1 MDNLQ
6 RFELKKLS
14 PQGDEFA
21 LVLYLD
27 NQLTEFASELGS
39 APRAKSDMLTTAKQ
53 ILKERYPSVKV
64 TVVKVILGGMVITS
78 IPLVSDASS
87 ASAAEPNGTTTQVTQ
102 VDGNPI
108 YHEVSAGDTLWN
120 LSVKYKTSVDNIK
133 KANNLTS
140 DVLKLGQ
147 RLIIPKAFH
156 VVGTGDYLTVL
167 AKKYGVSVDA
177 IKQVNGLTS
186 DATQLGQTLIIP
198 MVVGTTS
205 TVTPAPAPAPTEQTP
220 TQTQATTYIV
230 VAGDSL
236 SVIAKRFGTTV
247 EALRSA
253 NQLTSDLLRIGQSI
267 TIPGT
272 STVVPPTETAPVSKT
287 ETYTVVAGDSLSV
300 IAKRFGTTVD
310 DLRRTNNLTSDLLS
324 IGQVL
329 TISGTE
335 PTAPVAE
342 PNVPTPEPT
351 APSPVKETNTYTV
364 VAGDNLWL
372 LAQRFG
378 TTVDAIRTASNLT
391 SDALQIG
398 QTLNIPTNEA
408 VQPATPTPAPTTE
421 PAPTTVPSTHTVA
434 AGDNLWVIANR
445 YGTTITALRTA
456 NNLTTDLLQ
465 IGQVLT
471 IPSADTGAVQPAP
484 TPTPVKEN
492 DATPTP
498 TAEERATFVYAV
510 KSGDTLS
517 AIANRFG
524 VTVEAIR
531 TANNLN
537 SDFLSIGQALT
548 IPNGINASELTGA
561 NTITYITHTVV
572 SGDNFW
578 DLSVRYGIPQAELLR
593 ANNMTTSSRLSIG
606 QKLTIPVHNIAVK
619 EVVSERH
626 GELLDWFTEAQ
637 YVFTIGKTAKITD
650 LNTGKSFF
658 IKRTVGYGH
667 ADSETVSVNDTNIAK
682 SIWGGFSWTPRAV
695 IIEIDGRKIAG
706 SMSFMP
712 HDVEYVS
719 NNGITGHFDVYTSG
733 GIRTKDGKPDPS
745 HQAQVERAAGL
756 R

>member
-1 MDNLQ
+1 MDNFQ
-6 RFELKKLS
+6 RYELKKLS
-14 PQGDEFA
+14 PQNDEFA

-27 NQLTEFASELGS
+27 DQLTEFANELGTT
-39 APRAKSDMLTTAKQ
+39 PTAKSDMLTTARQ
-53 ILKERYPSVKV
+53 ILRERYPKVKV
-64 TVVKVILGGMVITS
+64 TMVKVILGGLVVTS
-78 IPLVSDASS
+78 IPLASDASS
-87 ASAAEPNGTTTQVTQ
+87 ASAAEPNGTTSAQTSQ
-102 VDGNPI
+102 VDGNSI
-108 YHEVSAGDTLWN
+108 HHQVVAGDTLWN

-133 KANNLTS
+133 RANNLTS

-147 RLIIPKAFH
+147 QLIMPKAFH
-156 VVGTGDYLTVL
+156 TVGTGDYLTVL
-167 AKKYGVSVDA
+167 AKKYGVTVDS
-177 IKQVNGLTS
+177 IKQANGLTS
-186 DATQLGQTLIIP
+186 DATRLGQTLIIP
-198 MVVGTTS
+198 MVIGATS
-205 TVTPAPAPAPTEQTP
+205 TTTPIPAPTEQAP
-220 TQTQATTYIV
+220 TQSQSTTYVV

-247 EALRSA
+247 EALRSE
-253 NQLTSDLLRIGQSI
+253 NQLTSDLLRIGQSL

-272 STVVPPTETAPVSKT
+272 STAVPPTETAPVSKT

-300 IAKRFGTTVD
+300 IAKRFDTTVE

-324 IGQVL
+324 IGQML
-329 TISGTE
+329 TIPGTM
-335 PTAPVAE
+335 PTTPVAE
-342 PNVPTPEPT
+342 PSVPTPE
-351 APSPVKETNTYTV
+351 APAPVEENNSYTV

-378 TTVDAIRTASNLT
+378 TTIDAIRSASNLT

-398 QTLNIPTNEA
+398 QTLSIPTKETVEPGA
-408 VQPATPTPAPTTE
+408 PTPEVPTPTTE

-445 YGTTITALRTA
+445 YGTTITALRSA

-471 IPSADTGAVQPAP
+471 IPSADTGTVQPAP
-484 TPTPVKEN
+484 TPEKEKEV
-492 DATPTP
+492 APTP
-498 TAEERATFVYAV
+498 IAEERATFVYAV

-524 VTVEAIR
+524 VTVADIR
-531 TANNLN
+531 TANNLK

-548 IPNGINASELTGA
+548 IPNGINAPEQTGA
-561 NTITYITHTVV
+561 NTITYTTHTVA
-572 SGDNFW
+572 SGDNIW

-593 ANNMTTSSRLSIG
+593 VNNLTTSSRLSIG
-606 QKLTIPVHNIAVK
+606 QKLKIPVHNIAVK

-626 GELLDWFTEAQ
+626 GELLDWFSEGQ
-637 YVFTIGKTAKITD
+637 YVFPIGKTAKVTD
-650 LNTGKSFF
+650 FATGKSFY
-658 IKRTVGYGH
+658 IKRTVGAGH
-667 ADSETVSVNDTNIAK
+667 ADSETVTVNDTNIAK

-695 IIEIDGRKIAG
+695 ILEIDGRKVAA

-712 HDVEYVS
+712 HDVEYIA
-719 NNGITGHFDVYTSG
+719 NNGISGHFDVYTSG
-733 GIRTKDGKPDPS
+733 GIRTKDGKPDPT